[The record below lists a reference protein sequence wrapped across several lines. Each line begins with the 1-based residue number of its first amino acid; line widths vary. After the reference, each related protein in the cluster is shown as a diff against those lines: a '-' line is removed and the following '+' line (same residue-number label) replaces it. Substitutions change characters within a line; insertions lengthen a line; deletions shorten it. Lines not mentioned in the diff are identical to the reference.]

1 MTSLSSLAGKQ
12 PTTIHDF
19 CCLEKTLLFPIRRN
33 KEKLFAPQMSDL
45 EHLKLS
51 PTYYIGLLK
60 IFGHCDLIFGNGSCL
75 DLLPIIMDRQEQR
88 TRKLK

>member
-1 MTSLSSLAGKQ
+1 
-12 PTTIHDF
+12 
-19 CCLEKTLLFPIRRN
+19 
-33 KEKLFAPQMSDL
+33 MSDL

-88 TRKLK
+88 TRKLKWNIVKKQMFQTDVCLSSEGATYAFMILLNK